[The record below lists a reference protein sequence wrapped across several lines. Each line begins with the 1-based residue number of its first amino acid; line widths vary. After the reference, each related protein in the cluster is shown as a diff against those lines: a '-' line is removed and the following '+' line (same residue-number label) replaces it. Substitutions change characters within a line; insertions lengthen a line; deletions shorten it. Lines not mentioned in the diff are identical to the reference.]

1 MSRRN
6 YDSAGGRQSPVTQ
19 LKLAVLISGSGTNLQ
34 ALIDACAEA
43 DYPATISLIISN
55 TKNSGGLARA
65 ERANIPSLVIRRTD
79 FAERSAFDDALT
91 AALKAANVD
100 LICLAGF
107 MRVLGQP
114 FVERWRDRVIN
125 IHPALLPAFKGLHTH
140 RRALEA
146 GVRIAGCTVHYVR
159 AEVDV
164 GPIIA
169 QAAVAVLP
177 GDNEESLGQ
186 RVLKQEHRLY
196 PLAVELIARG
206 QVRIEGGNAHLEGAC
221 LEGAWAK
228 EDGALINPRPVTEK

>member
-34 ALIDACAEA
+34 ALIDACAKA

-65 ERANIPSLVIRRTD
+65 ERANIPSLVIRHTD

-228 EDGALINPRPVTEK
+228 EDGALINPWPVTEK

>member
-65 ERANIPSLVIRRTD
+65 ERANIPSLVIRHTD

>member
-55 TKNSGGLARA
+55 TKNAGGLARA
-65 ERANIPSLVIRRTD
+65 ERANIPSLVIRHTD

>member
-1 MSRRN
+1 MSKRII
-6 YDSAGGRQSPVTQ
+6 DSVGKRQSSVTQ
-19 LKLAVLISGSGTNLQ
+19 LKLAVLISGGGTNLQ
-34 ALIDACAEA
+34 ALIDARAGT
-43 DYPATISLIISN
+43 DFPAGI
-55 TKNSGGLARA
+55 
-65 ERANIPSLVIRRTD
+65 SLVISNQENAGGLMRADKAEIPTRVIRHLDFTD
-79 FAERSAFDDALT
+79 RDAFDDALT
-91 AALKAANVD
+91 AALEAANVE

-107 MRVLGQP
+107 MRILGRAFIEHWQ
-114 FVERWRDRVIN
+114 DRLIN

-140 RRALEA
+140 RHALEA

-177 GDNEESLGQ
+177 GDTEESLGQ

-206 QVRIEGGNAHLEGAC
+206 HVRIEGGNTKLESD
-221 LEGAWAK
+221 WAG
-228 EDGALINPRPVTEK
+228 EDATLLNPLPAPEK

>member
-55 TKNSGGLARA
+55 TKNAGGLARA
-65 ERANIPSLVIRRTD
+65 ERANIPSRVIRHTD

>member
-55 TKNSGGLARA
+55 TKNAGGLARA
-65 ERANIPSLVIRRTD
+65 ERANIPSRVIRHAD

>member
-1 MSRRN
+1 MGRRN

-65 ERANIPSLVIRRTD
+65 ERANIPSLVIRHTD

>member
-1 MSRRN
+1 MGRRN

-65 ERANIPSLVIRRTD
+65 ERANIPSLVIRHTD

-228 EDGALINPRPVTEK
+228 EDGALINPWPVTEK

>member
-1 MSRRN
+1 MSKREI
-6 YDSAGGRQSPVTQ
+6 DSVGKRESPVKQ

-34 ALIDACAEA
+34 ALIDACAGA
-43 DYPATISLIISN
+43 DFPAGI
-55 TKNSGGLARA
+55 
-65 ERANIPSLVIRRTD
+65 SLVISNQKDAGGLTRADKAEIPTLVVGHTD
-79 FAERSAFDDALT
+79 FSDRDAFDDALT
-91 AALKAANVD
+91 AALEAANVD

-107 MRVLGQP
+107 MRVLGSA
-114 FVERWRDRVIN
+114 FVEHWRDRLIN
-125 IHPALLPAFKGLHTH
+125 IHPALLPAFKGMHTH

-177 GDNEESLGQ
+177 GDTEESLGQ
-186 RVLKQEHRLY
+186 RVLRQEHRLY

-206 QVRIEGGNAHLEGAC
+206 QVRIESGNAKLDSG
-221 LEGAWAK
+221 WAG
-228 EDGALINPRPVTEK
+228 EDVALINPLPGREK

>member
-1 MSRRN
+1 MGRRN

-55 TKNSGGLARA
+55 TKNAGGLARA